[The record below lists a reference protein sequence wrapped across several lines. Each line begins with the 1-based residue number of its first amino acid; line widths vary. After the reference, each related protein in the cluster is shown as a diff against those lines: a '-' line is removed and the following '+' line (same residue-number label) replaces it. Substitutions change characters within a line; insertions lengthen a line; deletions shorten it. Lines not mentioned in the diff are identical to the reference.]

1 LDVRAPVFTENKF
14 AFSPS
19 GSPGRPGQFGAEIPE
34 WKMTVAK
41 KDRWKNTHPAFAV
54 ETIFKAPPV

>member
-1 LDVRAPVFTENKF
+1 M
-14 AFSPS
+14 
-19 GSPGRPGQFGAEIPE
+19 PE

-54 ETIFKAPPV
+54 ETISKAPPV